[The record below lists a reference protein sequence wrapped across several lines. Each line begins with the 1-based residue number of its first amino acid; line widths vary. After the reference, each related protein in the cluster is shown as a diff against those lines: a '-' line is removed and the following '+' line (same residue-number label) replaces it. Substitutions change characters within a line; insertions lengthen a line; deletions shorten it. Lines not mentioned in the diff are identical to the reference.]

1 MANSNLKAKAV
12 SGLIWKFAE
21 RWSAQIVSFV
31 VSIIL
36 ARMLMPAQYGE
47 VAMILVFINIA
58 DVFVSDGFST
68 ALIQKKDAD
77 KTDFSTMFYCSLAI
91 SILLYGI
98 LFACAPLIAGFYN
111 NQNLIWLLR
120 IFSLKLPIAAIN
132 SIQHAYVSR
141 HMLFKKFFFSTI
153 IGTITSGAVGI
164 AMAYFGCGT
173 WALIAQYLVNSVM
186 DTAILF
192 ITIEWRPTRDFSK
205 TSAKR
210 LLSYGWKITLGSLL
224 NSVYNECRSLVIGKK
239 YTSDDLAYYNK
250 GKQFPTLFTTNVN
263 SAIGSVTFPLISDYS
278 DDPPMMKKIARQSMQ
293 LTSYVTFP
301 LMLGLMAVSKPLII
315 ILLTEKWLIAVWFL
329 RIACI
334 GEMLQ
339 PINTVNLQ
347 MVKASGRSDMFLKM
361 ELIKKLT
368 GVGMVLIAMHFG
380 VKAIAISDICAVI
393 FANLVNA
400 VPNKKLVGYGC
411 LEQLK
416 DLLPN
421 MLCAGVMCA
430 AAFSVGLLGLNV
442 YFTIILQVLVGAAV
456 YLLLS
461 VIFKI
466 KSFYTLID
474 LIKEKLSRPKEEEA

>member
-1 MANSNLKAKAV
+1 MANSNIKAKAV
-12 SGLIWKFAE
+12 SGIIWKFAE

-31 VSIIL
+31 VSIVL
-36 ARMLMPAQYGE
+36 ARLLMPAQYGE

-91 SILLYGI
+91 SVLFYGI
-98 LFACAPLIAGFYN
+98 LFFSAPLIARFYN
-111 NQNLIWLLR
+111 NENLIWLLR
-120 IFSLKLPIAAIN
+120 IFSLKLPIASIN

-141 HMLFKKFFFSTI
+141 NMLFKKFFFSTI
-153 IGTITSGAVGI
+153 IGTVTSGIVGI

-173 WALIAQYLVNSVM
+173 WSLIAQYLVNSVM

-192 ITIEWRPTRDFSK
+192 ITIDWRPTRDFSRS
-205 TSAKR
+205 SAKA

-278 DDPPMMKKIARQSMQ
+278 DDKQMMKKIARKSMQ

-301 LMLGLMAVSKPLII
+301 LMLGLLAVSKPLII
-315 ILLTEKWLIAVWFL
+315 ILLTEKWIIAVWFL
-329 RIACI
+329 RVACI

-347 MVKASGRSDMFLKM
+347 LIKASGRSDLFLKM
-361 ELIKKLT
+361 EIIKKLT
-368 GVGMVLIAMHFG
+368 GVLMVVAAMSFG
-380 VKAIAISDICAVI
+380 VKAIAISDICAVV
-393 FANLVNA
+393 FANIVNA
-400 VPNKKLVGYGC
+400 VPNKKLVGYSYF
-411 LEQLK
+411 EQIR

-421 MLCAGVMCA
+421 MLCAAVMFG
-430 AAFSVGLLGLNV
+430 AAFAISFIGLNV
-442 YFTIILQVLVGAAV
+442 YLTIILQVITGAAV

-461 VIFKI
+461 VVFRI
-466 KSFYTLID
+466 KAFYALID
-474 LIKEKLSRPKEEEA
+474 LVKQKKTNPNRD